1 MVSIREI
8 EKKLRE
14 LNSNNETKFGNIP
27 AENLKQSS
35 KNCSDILEKLF
46 HDAMSNCHFSN
57 IFDRLMGQQ
66 ISFCTDQF
74 LSPYVCSYRK
84 SFSAEHALLS
94 LIEIM
99 NVGVR

>member
-1 MVSIREI
+1 MWIHFFFKVVSIREI

-46 HDAMSNCHFSN
+46 HDAMSNCHFPDKQECVDLTP
-57 IFDRLMGQQ
+57 IFKKDGPTKAKNYRIFYQESQ
-66 ISFCTDQF
+66 IFLTD
-74 LSPYVCSYRK
+74 
-84 SFSAEHALLS
+84 
-94 LIEIM
+94 
-99 NVGVR
+99 